1 MNDALKK
8 EALKELA
15 RRELARRQGQPAPE
29 AAAAVAEPQ
38 DPGLGTLGSLQYGLQ
53 NVGEGIANVLGAP
66 VDLVSGAAN
75 AGIAATNFAGGS
87 LVPGWDKVPFIED
100 PIGGS
105 QSIKDLASMFFPT
118 IDESQVPPKQQIA
131 GSMVDFGTQAL
142 LPGAALAAS
151 AGRQAAAAPSMVQRS
166 PVAQSIVDNF
176 TRGMTQPYVANASR
190 TLTGDVV
197 AAGGAGGAVEAYDQ
211 YAPESVQDSLGAIGP
226 LIAALVGGTGAATG
240 KALVEGA
247 AGATMNAGRSLTG
260 TQYDP
265 NIPMDEATGYRPTR
279 NELDQAAMIAQGQA
293 SNPALAART
302 IEEEAAGIRQIQP
315 SVAVPTSGALS
326 GDVGLNLYENTK
338 RVADAAPFIRRTQ
351 AVNTGANDLIG
362 RSAPPDAEPRAVTD
376 FAETTTNQRIG
387 QADTQAQ
394 QAITDL
400 EANAG
405 QRRQQIEARRPAR
418 QDAPINVAQ
427 AEMAPASGRLQEA
440 FTGEYTVSRNRKNTL
455 YNDPAM
461 VNAPVD
467 PEPLYDAVQSIQGGT
482 KGPLSIGGGLPGE
495 IVQRVRNLVVATDPD
510 TGAPVAFRD
519 ITYGDIQDLRAA
531 ISEEIAVATR
541 ASADGA
547 SGSGPRVQALRNL
560 REVLDGYP
568 DDLADSGND
577 AARAAID
584 NYSTDYRPRFRE
596 GQAGNVA
603 RDITRD
609 PSNQRPEDFA
619 GKFLGQNKGSDVESL
634 DRAINLRDMPE
645 RAADARTWLTGKLAS
660 TGVVD
665 PQTGILRPDTL
676 RKWAGANREVISRV
690 PGMQNEIDRMLAQA
704 TQGREMTGRI
714 ADELRALDA
723 EVAGQ
728 RTAVRQQNAAAR
740 KQVETSTIGQMRGKN
755 PTNAVDG
762 VFNSGD
768 PERAMEELILEIGP
782 DKKASDG
789 LKASVRDWLIDKTS
803 TTAVEKTVDGERP
816 TSFAK
821 LENLFNQHE
830 KTLAKVYSPEEMNAL
845 RDAHRLL
852 KPMNNLRNRGTTGSD
867 SAEKGAMGW
876 KVLEAGLK
884 ARYGVLKGGG
894 LLRTIRIAAET
905 LPNSRSGVDMLTK
918 KMFFDPDLAVF
929 LLRRE
934 IKPDSPEWNAKLQR
948 LIGFGAAARES
959 TASDDDNAGK

>member
-15 RRELARRQGQPAPE
+15 RRELARRQGAPAP
-29 AAAAVAEPQ
+29 APQAEPELTGYVKP
-38 DPGLGTLGSLQYGLQ
+38 DGPAPLGMAKSAQYGLQ
-53 NVGEGIANVLGAP
+53 NVGEGIANLLGAP
-66 VDLVSGAAN
+66 VDLVAAPIFN
-75 AGIAATNFAGGS
+75 AGIYGMNKVGTNI
-87 LVPGWDKVPFIED
+87 LPGYEEVPFIEN
-100 PIGGS
+100 PIGGA
-105 QSIKDLASMFFPT
+105 QSIKDAASSVFPT
-118 IDESQVPPKQQIA
+118 IDDEQVPDLQRLA
-131 GSMVDFGTQAL
+131 GGAVDFGTQAM
-142 LPGAALAAS
+142 LPGAGFAAS
-151 AGRQAAAAPSMVQRS
+151 AGKQAANTGSMVQRT
-166 PVAQSIVDNF
+166 PAGQSIIDNF
-176 TRGMTQPYVANASR
+176 MRGMTQPYTANAGR

-197 AAGGAGGAVEAYDQ
+197 AAGGAGGAVEGYDQ
-211 YAPESVQDSLGAIGP
+211 YAPEPVKDTLGFLGP

-247 AGATMNAGRSLTG
+247 AGATVNAGRSLTG
-260 TQYDP
+260 TNYDP
-265 NIPMDEATGYRPTR
+265 NIPMDETTGYRPTR
-279 NELDQAAMIAQGQA
+279 GEIDQAAMIAQGQA
-293 SNPALAART
+293 SNPQLAART
-302 IEEEAAGIRQIQP
+302 IEEEAANIRQIQP

-362 RSAPPDAEPRAVTD
+362 RSAPPDADPRAVTD
-376 FAETTTNQRIG
+376 FAETATTQKR
-387 QADTQAQ
+387 QA
-394 QAITDL
+394 L
-400 EANAG
+400 EAQKPAPQDVPVRAAMADMANASK
-405 QRRQQIEARRPAR
+405 RIDEAWGEQESA
-418 QDAPINVAQ
+418 ATAQ
-427 AEMAPASGRLQEA
+427 K
-440 FTGEYTVSRNRKNTL
+440 NRL
-455 YNDPAM
+455 YNDPE
-461 VNAPVD
+461 VTSAPVD
-467 PEPLYDAVQSIQGGT
+467 AQPLYEAVESIQGGS

-495 IVQRVRNLVVATDPD
+495 IVQRVKALAEFDEEGKEIIGFKP
-510 TGAPVAFRD
+510 

-531 ISEEIAVATR
+531 VSEEIAVAVR
-541 ASADGA
+541 GSGA
-547 SGSGPRVQALRNL
+547 GVSGSGPRVNALRQL
-560 REVLDGYP
+560 RETLDGYV
-568 DDLADSGND
+568 DDLAEGGNEK
-577 AARAAID
+577 AQAAIT
-584 NYSTDYRPRFRE
+584 NFSEEFVPRFKEGESGAFRRE
-596 GQAGNVA
+596 LKG
-603 RDITRD
+603 D
-609 PSNQRPEDFA
+609 PNRQRLKPEDTA
-619 GKFLGQNKGSDVESL
+619 GRFLGRNKGSDVESL
-634 DRAINLRDMPE
+634 NRAVPDN
-645 RAADARTWLTGKLAS
+645 AADARTWLIGKLGES
-660 TGVVD
+660 GVVD
-665 PQTGILRPDTL
+665 EKTKILRPDTL
-676 RKWAGANREVISRV
+676 RSFATKNREVIARV
-690 PGMQNEIDRMLAQA
+690 PGMQKEIDDMLAQA
-704 TQGREMTGRI
+704 TQGQEMTGRI
-714 ADELRALDA
+714 RDELSKVERST
-723 EVAGQ
+723 VA
-728 RTAVRQQNAAAR
+728 
-740 KQVETSTIGQMRGKN
+740 QMRGKN

-821 LENLFNQHE
+821 LENMFNQHE

-959 TASDDDNAGK
+959 TSSDGDNSGK